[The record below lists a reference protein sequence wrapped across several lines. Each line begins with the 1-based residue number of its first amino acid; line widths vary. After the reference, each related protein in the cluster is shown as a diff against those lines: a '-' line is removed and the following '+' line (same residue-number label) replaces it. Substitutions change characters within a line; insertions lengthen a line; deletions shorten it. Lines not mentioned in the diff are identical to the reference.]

1 MANIPVSDSEEM
13 SRYALLCELNRKEQ
27 FGEAVT
33 DSEKAEAVERF
44 LAGVRPPE
52 EIRAYRRRMRV
63 EPDTDRMYPD
73 FFLPPENG
81 GKKLRLAQGYLPKTA
96 ILYANAYEAEIL
108 RLLVRYAPENPAVRE
123 PVERTLDRFEHTC
136 FGNSCEKGECAA
148 AGIAVL
154 RLLAAAA
161 PAAPPDTAR
170 IDRLLD
176 PLGERF
182 LAFGPGQAASQKDI
196 PLSYLLMAFTDLNSE
211 KTRALIR
218 AKKDWLADLLRRPW
232 ITGRLSNGNISE
244 GDTYN
249 LLGKYILRGALCTLP
264 EYPNR
269 DHYPI
274 TVDEAD
280 GRCRCDFPG

>member
-1 MANIPVSDSEEM
+1 MTTIYPCDSEEL
-13 SRYALLCELNRKEQ
+13 SRYTLLCELNRKEQ
-27 FGEAVT
+27 FGET
-33 DSEKAEAVERF
+33 IPDSEKAEAVGRF
-44 LAGVRPPE
+44 LEGIRPPE
-52 EIRAYRRRMRV
+52 EIRAYRKRMRV
-63 EPDTDRMYPD
+63 DPDTDRMYPD

-81 GKKLRLAQGYLPKTA
+81 GKKLRLVQGYLPKTA
-96 ILYANAYEAEIL
+96 ILYANAYEAEIM
-108 RLLVRYAPENPAVRE
+108 RLLVRYAPGNGTVCELVKH
-123 PVERTLDRFEHTC
+123 TLDRFDQTC
-136 FGNSCEKGECAA
+136 FGNSCEKGECVAA
-148 AGIAVL
+148 DIAVL
-154 RLLAAAA
+154 RLLAAAY
-161 PAAPPDTAR
+161 PADIVR

-182 LAFGPGQAASQKDI
+182 LSFGPGQAASQKDI

-211 KTRALIR
+211 KTRVLIR
-218 AKKDWLADLLRRPW
+218 AKKDWLAELLRRPW
-232 ITGRLSNGNISE
+232 ITGRLSNGKISE

-264 EYPNR
+264 EYPDR

>member
-1 MANIPVSDSEEM
+1 MTAISVNDFEEI

-27 FGEAVT
+27 FGEEVT
-33 DSEKAEAVERF
+33 DSEKAEAVECF
-44 LAGVRPPE
+44 LNGVRPPE
-52 EIRAYRRRMRV
+52 EIRVYRKRMRV
-63 EPDTDRMYPD
+63 EPDADRMYPD
-73 FFLPPENG
+73 FLLPPENG
-81 GKKLRLAQGYLPKTA
+81 EKKLRLVQGYLPKTA
-96 ILYANAYEAEIL
+96 ILYANTYEAEIL
-108 RLLVRYAPENPAVRE
+108 RLLVRYAPENASVRE
-123 PVERTLDRFEHTC
+123 MVGHTLDRFEYTC
-136 FGNSCEKGECAA
+136 FGKSCEKGECVT

-154 RLLAAAA
+154 RLLAAAD
-161 PAAPPDTAR
+161 PADTGR
-170 IDRLLD
+170 IEKLLD

-232 ITGRLSNGNISE
+232 ITGRLSNGKISE

-264 EYPNR
+264 EYPDR
-269 DHYPI
+269 EKYPI
-274 TVDEAD
+274 TIDEAD
-280 GRCRCDFPG
+280 RRCRCDFPG